1 MRQEEINKGN
11 KIIAEFMGAKMI
23 VTDYYGINIIKFPDE
38 STKDLFGLKYH
49 SSWDWLMP
57 VVNKCLD
64 VLEQVDGNSSDE
76 QRMHIGEAL
85 QEAKIEDLYASVI
98 RCIKWYNNQIK

>member
-1 MRQEEINKGN
+1 
-11 KIIAEFMGAKMI
+11 MGAKWHEHP
-23 VTDYYGINIIKFPDE
+23 INKDE
-38 STKDLFGLKYH
+38 SEFIFPISPDPSSTLKQRINLRYH
-49 SSWDWLMP
+49 SEWNWIMP

-64 VLEQVDGNSSDE
+64 MLEQVDGNSSDE